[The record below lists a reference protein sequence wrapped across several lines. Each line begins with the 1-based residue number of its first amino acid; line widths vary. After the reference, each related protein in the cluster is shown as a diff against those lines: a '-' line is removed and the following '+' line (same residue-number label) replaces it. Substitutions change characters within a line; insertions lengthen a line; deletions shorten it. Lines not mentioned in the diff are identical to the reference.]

1 VSLRKHRAARRR
13 AAWAL
18 HKDCARISARGRVD
32 RARAARR
39 RRELQP
45 APPERIVAP
54 AGVVELLRPGHV
66 RGEVPGHRTSTRH
79 VRALYPFQA
88 ESALPALGPV
98 IGQTSYGHAF
108 LYDAFELYARRLI
121 SSPNMAVLGQL
132 GKGKSGFLKAYLFRQ
147 HVFGRHEAVLDVKG
161 EYAKLAKLIGG
172 TVVRLTPGGS
182 LRLNPLA
189 REAGERQQQRLLRAV
204 CAAALGRGL
213 TSEEGAA
220 LSKTVQLLNQRDGEP
235 TLPDVV
241 EVLLGRTERGR
252 ELRQRVADEL
262 ASTPERLADASRDA
276 ALGLLRLCEGDLQ
289 GMFDGPTSTELDF
302 DAPLVVLDISE
313 MESSEELGILMTCAI
328 AWLQAK
334 LDERRRA
341 AQAAGVAVPK
351 SILVVDEAW
360 RVFPVVGAGEWLQ
373 QRFKLARKEGQQSIV
388 VMHRFSDLEGA
399 GDEGARTVRL
409 AKGLL
414 KDSDTF
420 VLFGM
425 GDRDEAREAG
435 RLLGLSDTEV
445 ELLSGLGQDVALWR
459 VKTRSFLVAHRFT
472 ELERQFTFTD
482 EAML

>member
-1 VSLRKHRAARRR
+1 VKQLLRQHRLA
-13 AAWAL
+13 
-18 HKDCARISARGRVD
+18 
-32 RARAARR
+32 
-39 RRELQP
+39 P

-54 AGVVELLRPGHV
+54 EGPLDVLRLPGRV
-66 RGEVPGHRTSTRH
+66 CGERSGHRTSTRH

-88 ESALPALGPV
+88 EATLPALGPV

-108 LYDAFELYARRLI
+108 LYDAFELYAHGLV

-132 GKGKSGFLKAYLFRQ
+132 GKGKSAFLKAYVFRQ
-147 HVFGRHEAVLDVKG
+147 HVFARHAAVLDVKG
-161 EYAKLAKLIGG
+161 EYAKLAELIGG
-172 TVVRLTPGGS
+172 TVVTLTPGGS

-189 REAGERQQQRLLRAV
+189 PEAGRRQQQRLLRAV

-220 LSKTVQLLNQRDGEP
+220 LSKTVELLDEGPGEP
-235 TLPDVV
+235 TLPAAV
-241 EVLLGRTERGR
+241 EALLGRTEHGR
-252 ELRQRVADEL
+252 HLRVRLAQQL
-262 ASTPERLADASRDA
+262 ASTPERLADAARDA
-276 ALGLLRLCEGDLQ
+276 ALALLRLCEGDLQ
-289 GMFDGPTSTELDF
+289 GMFDGPTSAELDF
-302 DAPLVVLDISE
+302 DAPVVVIDISQ
-313 MESSEELGILMTCAI
+313 MESSEELGILMTCAV

-334 LDERRRA
+334 LDERRRRA
-341 AQAAGVAVPK
+341 EAHGITVPK

-360 RVFPVVGAGEWLQ
+360 RVFPVIGAGEWLQ

-399 GDEGARTVRL
+399 GDDGARTVKL

-420 VLFGM
+420 VMFGM

-435 RLLGLSDTEV
+435 RLLGLSDTEI

-459 VKTRSFLVAHRFT
+459 IKNRSFLVAHRFT
-472 ELERQFTFTD
+472 DIERGFTYTD
-482 EAML
+482 QAMAIKPAAIETRGVA